1 MSGAGYVSLGSNFTD
16 SIAPMTT
23 NTIDLTAA
31 HHGQFAEDLLLQGVF
46 SSTDNGVCVEVG
58 AFDGVTGSATLSFER
73 RGWTAILVEPLPDLA
88 ARIRT
93 TRRGR
98 LFEVAA
104 GPANTTVRLKV
115 ARNDKAI
122 STVADSADQQ
132 RFYALR
138 QETWDEIQVI
148 QRTLDSILSE
158 AGVSKVDFATIDVE
172 GFELE
177 VLRGWNL
184 ARWRP
189 RILIV
194 EDNSRGLDL
203 AVPKYLSAQG
213 YTCFHHKGVN
223 DWYARIEDSELAAP
237 VARLRQWARRRI
249 RSIRQGI
256 KHVAPASAI
265 RLARRCGV
273 AGE

>member
-1 MSGAGYVSLGSNFTD
+1 MRDPQHEFTTPRNSG
-16 SIAPMTT
+16 
-23 NTIDLTAA
+23 
-31 HHGQFAEDLLLQGVF
+31 HGQFAEDLLLQRYFG
-46 SSTDNGVCVEVG
+46 DRIKGVCLEVG
-58 AFDGVTGSATLSFER
+58 AFDGVTGSATLAFEQ
-73 RGWTAILVEPLPDLA
+73 RGWETILVEPVSSLA
-88 ARIRT
+88 AKIRSH
-93 TRRGR
+93 RRGK

-104 GPANTTVRLKV
+104 GPVDGTAVLKV

-122 STVADSADQQ
+122 STVANSKDQQ
-132 RFYALR
+132 QFYALR
-138 QETWDEIQVI
+138 RESWDEIEVI

-177 VLRGWNL
+177 VLRGWSL

-203 AVPKYLSAQG
+203 AVPNYLSAQG

-223 DWYARIEDSELAAP
+223 DWYARIEDTELATP
-237 VARLRQWARRRI
+237 VAHLRQWARRRI